1 MISSS
6 PFSDKKIEYNSV
18 FGFLFRYWAYRSS
31 EMETIGNSNLD
42 SQHLTIQCQ
51 PKINLINYQP
61 SETIKKQACQIIN
74 QKVFSFSFKAI
85 NERISIVINF
95 LT

>member
-1 MISSS
+1 
-6 PFSDKKIEYNSV
+6 
-18 FGFLFRYWAYRSS
+18 
-31 EMETIGNSNLD
+31 METIGNSNLD
-42 SQHLTIQCQ
+42 SQHLTILCQ

-61 SETIKKQACQIIN
+61 SETIKSKHV
-74 QKVFSFSFKAI
+74 KSLTKKSFSFSFKAI

>member
-1 MISSS
+1 
-6 PFSDKKIEYNSV
+6 
-18 FGFLFRYWAYRSS
+18 
-31 EMETIGNSNLD
+31 METIGNSNLD
-42 SQHLTIQCQ
+42 SQHLTILCQ

>member
-6 PFSDKKIEYNSV
+6 PFSDKKIEYNSG

-42 SQHLTIQCQ
+42 SQHLTILCQ

-61 SETIKKQACQIIN
+61 SETIKSKHVKSLTK
-74 QKVFSFSFKAI
+74 KVFLFRSKL
-85 NERISIVINF
+85 
-95 LT
+95 LTNGSLL

>member
-18 FGFLFRYWAYRSS
+18 FFFFRYWAYRSS

-61 SETIKKQACQIIN
+61 SETIKSMSN
-74 QKVFSFSFKAI
+74 H
-85 NERISIVINF
+85 
-95 LT
+95 